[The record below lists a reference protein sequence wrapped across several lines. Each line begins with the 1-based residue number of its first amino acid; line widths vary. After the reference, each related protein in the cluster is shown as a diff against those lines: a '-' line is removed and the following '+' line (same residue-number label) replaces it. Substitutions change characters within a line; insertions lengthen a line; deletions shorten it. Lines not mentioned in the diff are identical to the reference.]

1 MKKKNNLKL
10 RKINARWIPHLLS
23 YEQKSHSVENAK
35 KLSKLYP
42 KYTTKT
48 FDNLVTGDE
57 TWIYYLEPNGRVITE
72 SEHQRMQKRPII
84 TKRLGTVNNVLYV
97 IFFDNTCCVMQIPV
111 PKDKTVT
118 YYFYK
123 NIVFKKT
130 EEIHVSRKSWPKM
143 GMKYLR
149 LLQDNAL

>member
-1 MKKKNNLKL
+1 
-10 RKINARWIPHLLS
+10 
-23 YEQKSHSVENAK
+23 
-35 KLSKLYP
+35 
-42 KYTTKT
+42 
-48 FDNLVTGDE
+48 
-57 TWIYYLEPNGRVITE
+57 
-72 SEHQRMQKRPII
+72 MQKRPII

-97 IFFDNTCCVMQIPV
+97 TFFDNTCCVMQIPV

-118 YYFYK
+118 DYFYK

>member
-1 MKKKNNLKL
+1 M
-10 RKINARWIPHLLS
+10 LS
-23 YEQKSHSVENAK
+23 YEQKSHSVKNAK

-42 KYTTKT
+42 KYTKKT

-57 TWIYYLEPNGRVITE
+57 TWINYLEPNGRVITE

-97 IFFDNTCCVMQIPV
+97 TFFDNTCCVMQIPV

-118 YYFYK
+118 DYFYK
-123 NIVFKKT
+123 NIVFKKL
-130 EEIHVSRKSWPKM
+130 K
-143 GMKYLR
+143 KYM
-149 LLQDNAL
+149 